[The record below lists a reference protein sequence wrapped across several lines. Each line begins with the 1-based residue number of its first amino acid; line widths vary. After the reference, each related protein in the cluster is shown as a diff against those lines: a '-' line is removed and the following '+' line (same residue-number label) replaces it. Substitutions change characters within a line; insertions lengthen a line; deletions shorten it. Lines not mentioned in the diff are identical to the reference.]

1 MDITGT
7 LAKLLATENL
17 TVVHKAGA
25 TTASFNVES
34 RVLTLPILS
43 GMCSEVSTMM
53 AAHEVGHAL
62 QTPADWAE
70 QVADGTPFDFVNV
83 IEDVRIEKYIQA
95 KFPGLKR
102 DFSRGYNELN
112 EKDFFQL
119 EGQDIDKLSLIDRIN
134 IHFKLGYRAVVD
146 FSTEE
151 MVWVRA
157 IDDCET
163 FQQVCLVAKML
174 ADWLKE
180 QQQDQQQ
187 DTNTDGGAEEGEQ
200 GDSTE
205 SNSPEASDTEKEESE
220 GFGTKGIKGEDEEE
234 QEDSTPDVE
243 SDAGNSGAGG
253 VDQEVSA
260 TQRAMDEAMANQVDQ
275 FKHGVVESVNC
286 VSSDLEMVELDDLRS
301 SWVPANTEFRVE
313 HITETY
319 REFVASVKKD
329 VAHMAQRFEMKKS
342 ADAYA
347 RASINKTGVLNT
359 GKLHQYKLTDDIFL
373 RQTVTPDGKSHGL
386 VMLLD
391 WSGSMANICL
401 ETVKQIL
408 VLTQFCRKVSID
420 FDVYTFTTS
429 KSGRRSEVVNVPS
442 TNTVANKAVGLVKVL
457 SSSTKSR
464 QLDTD
469 MFRLFAHAYSTANSY
484 YSSSHGYYASLEM
497 GGTPLDNALIIA
509 PELINRFRQ
518 RTGAQ
523 RISFVTVSDGQSSP
537 LYWVNPEGRYT
548 YSYNQEYT
556 TLRFGSSSYLVE
568 SKWNQYDTVGVV
580 DVVKRQCPGVSFSN
594 IFLGSQ
600 TASNNYVKY
609 SAGEFNAS
617 EFRKTGGTVC
627 TPAEGWD
634 MISCLNPNNFNS
646 TQEEIKVDDG
656 AKKGQIKS
664 ALKKYLKAQ
673 SSCKV
678 VLNQLVDEFS

>member
-34 RVLTLPILS
+34 RVLTLPIFQ

-62 QTPADWAE
+62 QTPTDWAE
-70 QVADGTPFDFVNV
+70 HVADGTPFDFVNV

-112 EKDFFQL
+112 ERDFFQL
-119 EGQDIDKLSLIDRIN
+119 EGQDVNKLSLIDRIN

-157 IDDCET
+157 IDECET

-174 ADWLKE
+174 SDWLKE
-180 QQQDQQQ
+180 QKQDQQQ
-187 DTNTDGGAEEGEQ
+187 DTNTDGETEEGEQ
-200 GDSTE
+200 GDSEE

-220 GFGTKGIKGEDEEE
+220 GFGTKGIKGEEEEE
-234 QEDSTPDVE
+234 QEDITPDTE
-243 SDAGNSGAGG
+243 ANTGNGG
-253 VDQEVSA
+253 GIDEEVSS
-260 TQRAMDEAMANQVDQ
+260 TQRAMNEAMENHSAK
-275 FKHGVVESVNC
+275 FKSGTVESVNC
-286 VSSDLEMVELDDLRS
+286 VSADLEIVELDDLRS
-301 SWVPANTEFRVE
+301 SWVPSNDDFRN
-313 HITETY
+313 
-319 REFVASVKKD
+319 EFVTEAYRGFVSSVKKD

-373 RQTVTPDGKSHGL
+373 RQSVTPDGKSHGL

-420 FDVYTFTTS
+420 FDVYTFTTGPRT
-429 KSGRRSEVVNVPS
+429 KRSEAIAAPA
-442 TNTVANKAVGLVKVL
+442 NTVANQVVGLVKVL

-464 QLDTD
+464 QLETD
-469 MFRLFAHAYSTANSY
+469 MFRLFVHAFSTSRSY
-484 YSSSHGYYASLEM
+484 YSSSYGYYSSLDM
-497 GGTPLDNALIIA
+497 GGTPLDNAIIIA

-523 RISFVTVSDGQSSP
+523 RISFVTISDGQSSP
-537 LYWVNPEGRYT
+537 LYWVNEKGRYT
-548 YSYNQEYT
+548 YTYNQDYT

-568 SKWNQYDTVGVV
+568 SKWDQYDTVGIV

-600 TASNNYVKY
+600 SASSSYVRH

-627 TPAEGWD
+627 TPKEGWD